1 MAHEQQWAGI
11 NIQWDGAKIAI
22 KYSDMTVR
30 DLTNLFY
37 AALNEIPWCRE
48 AMELAIEKTKFSKM
62 DRKTLIHNI
71 RLLRVAKNLKAH
83 ELSTLLNLDYNR
95 ITTIETN
102 YKTRIDP
109 QEVKIIAD
117 HFKVTPEILMTVE
130 GSITFKTQQ
139 DGKEDTSES

>member
-1 MAHEQQWAGI
+1 
-11 NIQWDGAKIAI
+11 
-22 KYSDMTVR
+22 
-30 DLTNLFY
+30 
-37 AALNEIPWCRE
+37 
-48 AMELAIEKTKFSKM
+48 MELAIEKTKFSKM